1 MQQEDNNRE
10 RLRSAD
16 IRQVALH
23 LLQTEIGVGRQTAVA
38 RQVTAPGSSGL
49 AYWYEIIL
57 LVQRPRKFSR
67 KLLETNL
74 VKKGNLSSVVWKGL
88 EKHFHVH

>member
-1 MQQEDNNRE
+1 MLLEDNNRE
-10 RLRSAD
+10 RLYSTD
-16 IRQVALH
+16 IRQVTLH
-23 LLQTEIGVGRQTAVA
+23 LLQTEIEVGRRTAVA

-49 AYWYEIIL
+49 AYWSEIIL

-74 VKKGNLSSVVWKGL
+74 VKKGNLSSVISNGL
-88 EKHFHVH
+88 EKQFHVH